1 MKKTI
6 APSKL
11 PMIIHSKAL
20 SEIKDLIENSYNYRT
35 KTMMM
40 MMMVIMMVTT
50 TTMIMIEIMIMMVK
64 ILLIKKPHL
73 KLFSQSKTLFD
84 ANTQCFLKK
93 YIKII
98 FVFVNTKVVVGFCI
112 TVNSLYN

>member
-50 TTMIMIEIMIMMVK
+50 TTMMMIEIMIMMVK

-84 ANTQCFLKK
+84 AITQCFFEK

>member
-50 TTMIMIEIMIMMVK
+50 TTTMMIEIMIMMVK

-84 ANTQCFLKK
+84 AITQCFLKN
-93 YIKII
+93 I
-98 FVFVNTKVVVGFCI
+98 
-112 TVNSLYN
+112 